1 MPDPITAATSAAAAA
16 AKSET
21 GKSLIKAVLIP
32 PADVLGRH
40 MAEILDGRLG
50 QWRAD
55 NAQRILEKAARKTAD
70 IEEMGHYPPKVIR
83 SVFDDGSLDDSELIA
98 EYLGGVLASSKS
110 PSGRDDRGVGL
121 STLINRLSSYTL
133 RMHYIFYSA
142 LRSVAKGSGVNLR
155 VERNRRNLRT
165 YIPWSSY
172 TEAMDFE
179 TPEEETTATE
189 HAIIAME
196 RDGLMSRYFLMG
208 SAENLRKEAKREIP
222 DEGLVFEPSMPGVEL
237 YLWGH
242 GYGRADY
249 DAFLDPNEE
258 FEFEVDLD
266 IPAGSALLTTFP
278 EISAGTFLH

>member
-21 GKSLIKAVLIP
+21 GKSLIKAVLLP

-40 MAEILDGRLG
+40 LAEILDGRLG
-50 QWRAD
+50 QWRAE
-55 NAQRILEKAARKTAD
+55 NAQRILEKAARKTAN
-70 IEEMGHYPPKVIR
+70 IEEMGHYPPKVIKN
-83 SVFDDGSLDDSELIA
+83 VFDDGSLDDNELIA

-110 PSGRDDRGVGL
+110 PSGRDDRGVGVSVL
-121 STLINRLSSYTL
+121 VNRLSSYTL

-142 LRSVAKGSGVNLR
+142 LQMAAKGSDVNLR
-155 VERNRRNLRT
+155 IERNRKEFRI

-172 TEAMDFE
+172 TEAMGFD

-189 HAIIAME
+189 HAIVALE
-196 RDGLMSRYFLMG
+196 REGLMSRYFLMG

-222 DEGLVFEPSMPGVEL
+222 SEGIVFEPSMPGIEL

-249 DAFLDPNEE
+249 DVFLDPNEE
-258 FEFEVDLD
+258 FVFEVDFD
-266 IPAGSALLTTFP
+266 APTDSALLTAFP
-278 EISAGTFLH
+278 EIPTGTFLH